1 MSSQPATKQTKP
13 DMDLIVKGLELL
25 AKNLFT
31 EVEKCLDTCLSGDE
45 DKWQPAVPLRPEFAH
60 FLTKLREAVK
70 NFSDFNDYVRE
81 RLYSSNVPS
90 EKIAAALREE
100 PELLKTFI
108 RAVGEVTAYL
118 EGLLVE

>member
-1 MSSQPATKQTKP
+1 MSSQPATKQAKP

-31 EVEKCLDTCLSGDE
+31 EVEKCLDTCLSEDE
-45 DKWQPAVPLRPEFAH
+45 EKWQPVVPLRPEFAH
-60 FLTKLREAVK
+60 FLTKLQEAVK

-81 RLYSSNVPS
+81 RLCSSMVPS
-90 EKIAAALREE
+90 EKIAAALKEE

-108 RAVGEVTAYL
+108 QAVGEVTAYL